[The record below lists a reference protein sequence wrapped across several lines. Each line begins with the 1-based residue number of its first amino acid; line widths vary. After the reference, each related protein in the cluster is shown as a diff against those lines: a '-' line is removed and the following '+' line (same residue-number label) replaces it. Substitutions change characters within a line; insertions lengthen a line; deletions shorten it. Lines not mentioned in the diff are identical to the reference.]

1 MSELARS
8 GKAVALD
15 ATGTLVGSV
24 VSAILERDLGPQ
36 LAGAAGGV
44 AGAFAK
50 EASSFVGRLFADRR
64 RRATSMVE
72 HASEAAGQPDVDEF
86 LTKLLGD
93 EHHRELLYRSI
104 QAAAQSTSEAKIKTL
119 ASALAS
125 GSMSGDPAVVDE
137 SLVVV
142 DTLAQLEAPHIRL
155 LELLTTEP
163 ADPAAASYGFR
174 PWPWRQHQLIEADPG
189 LSNAFDALLARLT
202 SLGMVTAF
210 KAGHVDYADD
220 RVHLTRF
227 GQICMGYLAEQAGDA
242 EDLHGQREGSEI
254 TDDAR

>member
-1 MSELARS
+1 VSELARS
-8 GKAVALD
+8 GKAVALE
-15 ATGTLVGSV
+15 ATGTFVGSV
-24 VSAILERDLGPQ
+24 VSAVLERDLGPQ
-36 LAGAAGGV
+36 LASAAGDV
-44 AGAFAK
+44 AGAITK

-64 RRATSMVE
+64 RRATSVVE
-72 HASEAAGQPDVDEF
+72 QASEAAAQPNVDEF

-104 QAAAQSTSEAKIKTL
+104 QAAAQSTSEAKIRTL

-125 GSMSGDPAVVDE
+125 GAMSEDPAVVDE

-155 LELLTTEP
+155 LELLTAEP
-163 ADPAAASYGFR
+163 ADPATANYGFR
-174 PWPWRQHQLIEADPG
+174 PWPWRQHQITDADPG

-210 KAGHVDYADD
+210 KPGYIDYADD
-220 RVHLTRF
+220 RVHLTQF
-227 GQICMGYLAEQAGDA
+227 GRICMGYLAEQVAGQ
-242 EDLHGQREGSEI
+242 ENLHTQREGSEVN
-254 TDDAR
+254 DGAH